1 MATWIAKENKCA
13 TVWSNQAALAGYAE
27 DNKYCRIGTFTFDGS
42 HGRGFTYLDFDFSG
56 IPEDATIIS
65 ATLYY
70 YSIYGMKGEATA
82 VSYWKY
88 IALHQVTQEWDES
101 ITWNTKPN
109 TSKVLS
115 SGDVSSGQRSIDI
128 TSMVQSWFNGTAVR
142 NGICFLTDSNA
153 AQYGNTYFDI
163 YNHYSDNAQLTAYI
177 EINYIGQ
184 QMYKIA
190 EPRIREIGDQV
201 RRISGTTDY
210 MTVEEMV
217 NKLTEYELGD
227 GLPFAEVG
235 VF

>member
-13 TVWSNQAALAGYAE
+13 TVWSKQTALAGYAE
-27 DNKYCRIGTFTFDGS
+27 DNKYCRIGTFDSS

-56 IPEDATIIS
+56 IPEDATITS

-70 YSIYGMKGEATA
+70 YSNGMKGSSTESVA
-82 VSYWKY
+82 YYKM
-88 IALHQVTQEWDES
+88 IALHKVTQEWDES
-101 ITWNTKPN
+101 ITWSTKPI

-115 SGDVSSGQRSIDI
+115 SGDISSGQRSIDV

-142 NGICFLTDSNA
+142 NGICFLTDSYA
-153 AQYGNTYFDI
+153 ADWANTYFDI
-163 YNHYSDNAQLTAYI
+163 YNHYSDNAEQAAYI

-201 RRISGTTDY
+201 RRITGSTGY
-210 MTVEEMV
+210 MTVEEMIT
-217 NKLTEYELGD
+217 KLSEYQPIG
-227 GLPFAEVG
+227 
-235 VF
+235 